1 MLITKFENI
10 KKINN
15 GYIVSTDSADIMLIF
30 LTDDIVRIRVS
41 FNKEFKESS
50 YALVTTAWKDELDQL
65 FQNER
70 QHIKALDIPYA
81 EDQFQ
86 LEFKT
91 KNIKLL
97 LNKNPLYFT
106 IYDTQGT
113 LLYNDIH
120 ERAFEKDFLGR
131 LFHYNE
137 IDLDNDHFYGFGE
150 RTGKLDKLYDRMRN
164 AAKDAI
170 GHNPEKG
177 GPLYKHIPFYI
188 KLNDRSKK
196 ACGMFY
202 NDSYESTFDMGK
214 ERSGY
219 WHPYSYYETTNK
231 DIDWFFLNGPSIK
244 NVINNYT
251 FLTGKQAMPPKQ
263 SLGFS
268 ATAMYY
274 TELEKDNDKEIY
286 DVINTY
292 AKEKINIDNFWI
304 GSGYSS
310 GEEDD
315 LRYTFNW
322 NRIKFPDPTAFFK
335 KMNEMGINVVPN
347 IKPGILKNHPYMK
360 EFKKNDAFVKTPDK
374 QRDYIGRWWGGAGK
388 FIDFTNPSGRKI
400 WGELLKKTILER
412 GTSSIWND
420 NCEYDGI
427 EDRTACCSNE
437 GKGGIIA
444 ELKPIQANMMA
455 YTAKKAIN
463 EVYPN
468 RRPYIINRA
477 GYSGIQR
484 YAQTWAGDNLT
495 SWKTLKYDIQT
506 ILGMGLSGVAN
517 NGADIGGFTGGAPE
531 GELLLRWIQNGIF
544 QPRFAINSANTDN
557 TVTQP
562 FMYEEYNDYIR
573 QAYHLRYL
581 MLPYLYSLMYQ
592 AHITGQPIMRPLFY
606 DFQDDVK
613 CYDDPYDTFMFG
625 PAILVANVVDKGA
638 KTRKLYLPQGA
649 KWYDMN
655 NNLQEYQGGQVI
667 EIPVD
672 LSSIPMFL
680 RDNAI
685 FTTSKDVMHITTD
698 TMKHLDILIGD
709 QDDAQFAFY
718 DDDGLSND
726 FEKGIYRL
734 TTISV
739 SGNEQKI
746 INFKSKGSF
755 KSTIKSLTLRV
766 ISKQKGALW
775 VSVDGKKIKRY
786 LVKSQWEKAEEGW
799 YYNLSDRTIL
809 INTAVPKKDNF
820 DIIVSTE
827 EFDLIGMNKD

>member
-15 GYIVSTDSADIMLIF
+15 GYIVSTDNADIMLIF

-91 KNIKLL
+91 KNIKLV

-170 GHNPEKG
+170 GHNPENG

-268 ATAMYY
+268 ATAMY
-274 TELEKDNDKEIY
+274 
-286 DVINTY
+286 
-292 AKEKINIDNFWI
+292 
-304 GSGYSS
+304 
-310 GEEDD
+310 
-315 LRYTFNW
+315 
-322 NRIKFPDPTAFFK
+322 
-335 KMNEMGINVVPN
+335 
-347 IKPGILKNHPYMK
+347 
-360 EFKKNDAFVKTPDK
+360 
-374 QRDYIGRWWGGAGK
+374 
-388 FIDFTNPSGRKI
+388 
-400 WGELLKKTILER
+400 
-412 GTSSIWND
+412 
-420 NCEYDGI
+420 
-427 EDRTACCSNE
+427 
-437 GKGGIIA
+437 
-444 ELKPIQANMMA
+444 
-455 YTAKKAIN
+455 
-463 EVYPN
+463 
-468 RRPYIINRA
+468 
-477 GYSGIQR
+477 
-484 YAQTWAGDNLT
+484 
-495 SWKTLKYDIQT
+495 
-506 ILGMGLSGVAN
+506 
-517 NGADIGGFTGGAPE
+517 
-531 GELLLRWIQNGIF
+531 
-544 QPRFAINSANTDN
+544 
-557 TVTQP
+557 
-562 FMYEEYNDYIR
+562 
-573 QAYHLRYL
+573 
-581 MLPYLYSLMYQ
+581 
-592 AHITGQPIMRPLFY
+592 
-606 DFQDDVK
+606 
-613 CYDDPYDTFMFG
+613 
-625 PAILVANVVDKGA
+625 
-638 KTRKLYLPQGA
+638 
-649 KWYDMN
+649 
-655 NNLQEYQGGQVI
+655 
-667 EIPVD
+667 
-672 LSSIPMFL
+672 
-680 RDNAI
+680 
-685 FTTSKDVMHITTD
+685 
-698 TMKHLDILIGD
+698 
-709 QDDAQFAFY
+709 
-718 DDDGLSND
+718 
-726 FEKGIYRL
+726 
-734 TTISV
+734 
-739 SGNEQKI
+739 
-746 INFKSKGSF
+746 
-755 KSTIKSLTLRV
+755 
-766 ISKQKGALW
+766 
-775 VSVDGKKIKRY
+775 
-786 LVKSQWEKAEEGW
+786 
-799 YYNLSDRTIL
+799 
-809 INTAVPKKDNF
+809 
-820 DIIVSTE
+820 
-827 EFDLIGMNKD
+827 